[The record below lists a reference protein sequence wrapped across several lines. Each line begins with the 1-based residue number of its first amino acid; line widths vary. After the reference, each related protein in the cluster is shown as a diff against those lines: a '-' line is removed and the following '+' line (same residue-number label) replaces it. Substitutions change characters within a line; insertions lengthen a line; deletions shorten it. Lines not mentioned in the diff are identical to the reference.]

1 MTLREAPLPR
11 MAGFLPFM
19 RGRTATI
26 EALRPGMVAA
36 FGVPA
41 GTGGER
47 DGPRALR
54 ETSSY
59 FGSHFT
65 ANMKAAM
72 DIDQR
77 RVLDASAVAGRVVDL
92 GDVDVALA
100 DPSATVPALVRSI
113 AAAGALPL
121 LLGGGAWLALPLLQG
136 LAAPGEALTLL
147 RIGSDAPLSEP
158 ARFAGTRVVVALDL
172 SVVAAQWHGASAAA
186 RFDGLSLSA
195 VRERLRQAGAL
206 DVAGIAVT
214 GLDPTR
220 QGMSTVKT
228 GQRLLVT
235 ALLDLIY
242 ARLGVLKAACHG

>member
-26 EALRPGMVAA
+26 EALRPGMVTA

-47 DGPRALR
+47 DGPSALR

-77 RVLDASAVAGRVVDL
+77 RMLDASAVARRVVDL
-92 GDVDVALA
+92 GDIDIAFA
-100 DPSATVPALVRSI
+100 DPCAAVTALVRSI
-113 AAAGALPL
+113 AKTGALPL
-121 LLGGGAWLALPLLQG
+121 LLGGGAWLVSPLRQG
-136 LAAPGEALTLL
+136 LAAQGEALTLF
-147 RIGSDAPLSEP
+147 RINSDAPP
-158 ARFAGTRVVVALDL
+158 ADPTTLGGGRVVVALDL
-172 SVVAAQWHGASAAA
+172 SVVAAEWHGASAAA

-195 VRERLRQAGAL
+195 AREKLRQAGAL

-220 QGMSTVKT
+220 QGVSTVKT
-228 GQRLLVT
+228 GQRLLVP
-235 ALLDLIY
+235 ALLDLLY
-242 ARLGVLKAACHG
+242 ARLGVLKATYNG

>member
-1 MTLREAPLPR
+1 MRLREAPLPR

-19 RGRTATI
+19 RGATATLT
-26 EALRPGMVAA
+26 ALRPGMVAA

-77 RVLDASAVAGRVVDL
+77 CVLDAAAIAGRLVDL
-92 GDVDVALA
+92 GDLD
-100 DPSATVPALVRSI
+100 SAAAVPDLVRAI
-113 AAAGALPL
+113 AATGALPL
-121 LLGGGAWLALPLLQG
+121 LLGGGAGLVEPMLAG
-136 LAAPGEALTLL
+136 LAIGGEAPAPL
-147 RIGSDAPLSEP
+147 RIAATPPDAVG
-158 ARFAGTRVVVALDL
+158 FAGRRVVVALDL
-172 SVVAAQWHGASAAA
+172 SAIAAQWHGASAAA
-186 RFDGLSLSA
+186 AFDGLSLTTA
-195 VRERLRQAGAL
+195 RARLRQAGGF
-206 DVAGIAVT
+206 DVVGIAVT

-235 ALLDLIY
+235 AVLDLIY
-242 ARLGVLKAACHG
+242 ARLGVLKAPSDG

>member
-1 MTLREAPLPR
+1 VTLRDAPLPR

-26 EALRPGMVAA
+26 DALRPGMVAA

-59 FGSHFT
+59 FGSHFA

-72 DIDQR
+72 DVDQR
-77 RVLDASAVAGRVVDL
+77 RVLDAASVAGRVVDL
-92 GDVDVALA
+92 GDLDVARE
-100 DPSATVPALVRSI
+100 DPRAAVPPLVRAI
-113 AAAGALPL
+113 AATGALPL
-121 LLGGGAWLALPLLQG
+121 LLGGGAWLAAPMREG
-136 LAAPGEALTLL
+136 LAVAGDAPSLL
-147 RIGSDAPLSEP
+147 RIEAG
-158 ARFAGTRVVVALDL
+158 ARTGERAGRRVVVALDL
-172 SVVAAQWHGASAAA
+172 SAIAAHWHGANASAS
-186 RFDGLSLSA
+186 FDGLSLSA
-195 VRERLRQAGAL
+195 ARQSLRQAGAL
-206 DVAGIAVT
+206 DVVGIAVT
-214 GLDPTR
+214 GLDPAR

-235 ALLDLIY
+235 AVLDLLY
-242 ARLGVLKAACHG
+242 ARLGVLKAKSDG

>member
-1 MTLREAPLPR
+1 

-19 RGRTATI
+19 RGRTATL

-36 FGVPA
+36 FGVPF
-41 GTGGER
+41 GSGGER
-47 DGPRALR
+47 VGPRALR

-59 FGSHFT
+59 FGSHFSAT
-65 ANMKAAM
+65 MKAAM

-92 GDVDVALA
+92 GDIDIALA
-100 DPSATVPALVRSI
+100 DPRDTVPALVRAI
-113 AAAGALPL
+113 AKTGALPL
-121 LLGGGAWLALPLLQG
+121 LLGGGAGLASPLLEG
-136 LAAPGEALTLL
+136 LAADGEAFTLL
-147 RIGSDAPLSEP
+147 RIGSAAPLGDP
-158 ARFAGTRVVVALDL
+158 ATSGGGRVVVALDL
-172 SVVAAQWHGASAAA
+172 SVIAAQWHGATATA

-195 VRERLRQAGAL
+195 ARERMRHAGAL

-228 GQRLLVT
+228 GQRLLVS

-242 ARLGVLKAACHG
+242 ARLGVLKAMCNG